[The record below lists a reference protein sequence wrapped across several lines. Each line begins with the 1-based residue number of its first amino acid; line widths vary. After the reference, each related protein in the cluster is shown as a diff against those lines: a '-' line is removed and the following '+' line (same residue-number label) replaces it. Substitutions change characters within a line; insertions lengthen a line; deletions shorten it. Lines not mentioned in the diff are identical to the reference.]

1 MSFFVV
7 VVVKGLYFP
16 PKPQMK
22 MSTKVNFLLLLL
34 LMLSLFLSSISSSIT
49 IPVSIW
55 TFFLYYYYGLVGLRT
70 TLCWRSPFAAKE
82 NCNFFSLKDTKRILF
97 FVVIGNFCCCLLFLV
112 ECSSQTVI
120 LDMKYG
126 KSMKA
131 PFWKSSPL
139 WDNQSNQ
146 ENKWG
151 LFWSFESEYS
161 LEKNLHLYHLFTLT
175 SSESKDVNL
184 AEKGVNA
191 IPIYYHRKGHVWRD
205 TRAKAVAAS
214 NVVLFFQDWMEERT
228 TKWQSPRIHHTAEN
242 GLHFQARSC
251 LHFRSIWS
259 HK

>member
-22 MSTKVNFLLLLL
+22 MSTKVNFLLLYCSWCWVSFFLPFLL
-34 LMLSLFLSSISSSIT
+34 LLLHQFQFGPSFCTTTM
-49 IPVSIW
+49 
-55 TFFLYYYYGLVGLRT
+55 VGLRT
-70 TLCWRSPFAAKE
+70 TLCWSPFAAKE

-112 ECSSQTVI
+112 ECSSQTLI

-131 PFWKSSPL
+131 PFRKSSPL

-151 LFWSFESEYS
+151 LFK
-161 LEKNLHLYHLFTLT
+161 LPK
-175 SSESKDVNL
+175 
-184 AEKGVNA
+184 VNA
-191 IPIYYHRKGHVWRD
+191 
-205 TRAKAVAAS
+205 
-214 NVVLFFQDWMEERT
+214 
-228 TKWQSPRIHHTAEN
+228 
-242 GLHFQARSC
+242 
-251 LHFRSIWS
+251 
-259 HK
+259 HKK